1 MPTPI
6 SIDTNY
12 LLETL
17 QRLLAV
23 PSPTGHTERGAN
35 ECKEILCQ
43 FSGIQWDLEI
53 TPKGVLHATWQGE
66 NNDAPRALTAHV
78 DTLGALVKNIKPSG
92 RLQLFQIGSFDWTA
106 IENEGVTVEK
116 HDGST
121 LRGTVLFTD
130 DSYHVHTHSDRPED
144 KPRNEKNIE
153 VRLDAL
159 TKSAA
164 QTRGLGIEIGDFVH
178 FDTRTA
184 LSNGFVTSRF
194 LDDKACI
201 ACVFTAIK
209 ALHDAGS
216 TPAQRVTI
224 HISNYE
230 EVCHGGATGFP
241 DDVVEIVAVDV
252 APTAR
257 SQNSDEFSCSICI
270 ADADGPY
277 SFDLNRKLRALAKE
291 NEITLN
297 PDIYPQYASDA
308 KAFWN
313 AGGDARVACIGP
325 GTDATHCY
333 ERTHIE
339 ALEAT
344 TKLLIAYLL
353 SE

>member
-1 MPTPI
+1 MPTSIP
-6 SIDTNY
+6 IDTNY

-17 QRLLAV
+17 QTLLST
-23 PSPTGHTERGAN
+23 PSPTGSTAKGTE
-35 ECKEILCQ
+35 LCRQ
-43 FSGIQWDLEI
+43 LLCEFAGIQWDMEI
-53 TPKGVLHATWQGE
+53 TPKGVLRATWQGE
-66 NNDAPRALTAHV
+66 NNNAPRAITAHV
-78 DTLGALVKNIKPSG
+78 DTLGALVKNIKPNG

-106 IENEGVTVEK
+106 IENEGVTIEK

-121 LRGTVLFTD
+121 LRGTVMFHD
-130 DSYHVHTHSDRPED
+130 DSYHVHAHNDRPED
-144 KPRNEKNIE
+144 KPRNEKNME
-153 VRLDAL
+153 VRLDAR
-159 TKSAA
+159 TKSEE
-164 QTRGLGIEIGDFVH
+164 QTRSLGIEVGDFIH
-178 FDTRTA
+178 FDTRTK

-201 ACVFTAIK
+201 VCVFTAIK

-230 EVCHGGATGFP
+230 EVCHVGATGFP
-241 DDVVEIVAVDV
+241 EDVVEIVAVDV
-252 APTAR
+252 APTAS

-277 SFDLNRKLRALAKE
+277 SHDLNRKLRALAKE

-297 PDIYPQYASDA
+297 PDIFAQYASDA

-325 GTDATHCY
+325 GTDATHAY
-333 ERTHIE
+333 ERTHTE

-344 TKLLIAYLL
+344 TKLLVAYLL
-353 SE
+353 L